1 MTFPIWWK
9 SHNPAM
15 FQTTNQISIIITWKI
30 WKSMGRI
37 INYGQIKKK
46 KNPNHQPEYVL
57 YNYILIFILDIT
69 WPFISTSMCC
79 WSKFFE
85 VAHRSQQIP
94 TKTQQRP
101 TQRSP
106 WRRREQKL
114 AFPKS
119 QVHALAK
126 RISQCM
132 DCDIWWYSPIFIPIY
147 IHIYIYIYM

>member
-1 MTFPIWWK
+1 MSSSVGMMTFPIWWE

-46 KNPNHQPEYVL
+46 FQTTNQIMFYITTYSYLYLTLHDHLYQPVCAVDQNSLKWLIGPNK
-57 YNYILIFILDIT
+57 
-69 WPFISTSMCC
+69 S
-79 WSKFFE
+79 
-85 VAHRSQQIP
+85 
-94 TKTQQRP
+94 QQRP

-126 RISQCM
+126 QISQCM

-147 IHIYIYIYM
+147 IYM